1 MNLCQLTIQGF
12 LFGNSR
18 ALCFLKFTGNTVFE
32 NSLAVERKNSE
43 NCFSLRQLKFTVIT
57 GYGSSLA
64 VEIRWLR
71 HYFELG
77 SKSWQRRR
85 SRGQYFTFAG
95 VKLTNRGSIRTIFF
109 AYASISLGSA
119 RSLGLGLQSTAIF
132 S

>member
-1 MNLCQLTIQGF
+1 MENIFINLRNPLTFLYKYMNLCQPTIQGF

-43 NCFSLRQLKFTVIT
+43 NCFSLRQHKITVIT
-57 GYGSSLA
+57 GYGNSLA

-71 HYFELG
+71 HYFEPG

-95 VKLTNRGSIRTIFF
+95 VKLVKN
-109 AYASISLGSA
+109 ALDPSLK
-119 RSLGLGLQSTAIF
+119 
-132 S
+132 